1 MIFIE
6 SWDDPMR
13 GRNTELAGGIVG
25 RFLSFRREFV
35 RYVLPTRKPPRGLNG
50 QVVHAFGR
58 KEDIGP
64 RLEQAV
70 DAIAGDIHLLLPDA
84 SRMTPDTAVSTPHFR
99 ETLEGLCSDRRT
111 DGNPHIFVI

>member
-1 MIFIE
+1 
-6 SWDDPMR
+6 MR
-13 GRNTELAGGIVG
+13 GGNTELAGGIVG
-25 RFLSFRREFV
+25 RFLCFRREFV
-35 RYVLPTRKPPRGLNG
+35 RCVLPTPKPPRGLNG

-84 SRMTPDTAVSTPHFR
+84 LLIQIHGGSVHQLR
-99 ETLEGLCSDRRT
+99 ENDNT
-111 DGNPHIFVI
+111 